1 MWKILLVDDDAV
13 VRKGIRLSIDWR
25 AQGFEV
31 VAEAANGKRALE
43 LVGECHPDILLTDI
57 RMPVCDGLWLCEQVA
72 ERYPEVRMVI
82 FSGYEDFDY
91 ARRAIRVGVQEYI
104 VKPVDAAFLL
114 ESLRKI
120 AGSLARAEEARR
132 FRARS
137 EGVAA
142 DILGG
147 RDITNAIVLHSV
159 KYVEGNYM
167 NDVDVCAVAGEMG
180 ISENYF
186 SRIFKA
192 ETGINFIEF
201 LNRYPRPSAPRRFCP
216 SPISRSTTLRRWSA
230 IRRTSPFTTT
240 SPGMRARRPPGSRN
254 TAMNSRKRFV
264 SLRLKILVVLF
275 VVATIPIMLTG
286 YMMYAQLVATLTQKQ
301 DTASLNSLGSVAT
314 NVTTVMDNVREIS
327 LQIIQNEDLA
337 TLLKNTSASGVGAR
351 VRTCPS

>member
-137 EGVAA
+137 EGVAWG
-142 DILGG
+142 ILGG

-201 LNRYPRPSAPRRFCP
+201 LNRYRVERAKALLSQPDLKVNDVAEMVGYQTYKSFHHNFTRYAGQAPARFKEH
-216 SPISRSTTLRRWSA
+216 RH
-230 IRRTSPFTTT
+230 
-240 SPGMRARRPPGSRN
+240 
-254 TAMNSRKRFV
+254 
-264 SLRLKILVVLF
+264 
-275 VVATIPIMLTG
+275 
-286 YMMYAQLVATLTQKQ
+286 
-301 DTASLNSLGSVAT
+301 
-314 NVTTVMDNVREIS
+314 E
-327 LQIIQNEDLA
+327 
-337 TLLKNTSASGVGAR
+337 
-351 VRTCPS
+351 